1 MPSRK
6 AELIG
11 YSADSHGG
19 YRVLMDATTGER
31 AESTDVIFHEAT
43 EVPGGGMSVCLA
55 TKRAFIF
62 PLKLRSDEPE
72 ALERLHQ
79 DVSSRGRIMRTL
91 WHDKSGQ

>member
-6 AELIG
+6 GELIG

-43 EVPGGGMSVCLA
+43 EVPGGGGLV
-55 TKRAFIF
+55 
-62 PLKLRSDEPE
+62 
-72 ALERLHQ
+72 
-79 DVSSRGRIMRTL
+79 VSMPGNQAGIHLSPQV
-91 WHDKSGQ
+91 KV